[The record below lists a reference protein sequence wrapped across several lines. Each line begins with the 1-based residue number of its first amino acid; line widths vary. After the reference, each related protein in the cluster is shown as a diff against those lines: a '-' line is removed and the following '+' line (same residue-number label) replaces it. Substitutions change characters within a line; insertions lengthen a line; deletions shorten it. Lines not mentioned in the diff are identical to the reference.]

1 MNILWE
7 KVKIKN
13 LVIPILQYL
22 YHFGKDDE
30 NNVLHLS
37 PKPIELRGLNQQ
49 KRLCTNILNRLIL

>member
-22 YHFGKDDE
+22 HHFGKDDE
-30 NNVLHLS
+30 NNVLQLS

-49 KRLCTNILNRLIL
+49 KRFCTNILNRLIL

>member
-22 YHFGKDDE
+22 HHFGKDDE

-49 KRLCTNILNRLIL
+49 KRFCTNILNRLIL